1 VRAIYTGTPNESI
14 PESGDGRF
22 SAANRA
28 DHGLRSAAKSGHFHE
43 FIDHFAKQVFT
54 ASLCLSPLQGMP
66 PDWPMSKRF
75 IHRRHQSSM
84 LLILTTTV
92 EEHFWSEFGTRP
104 YARNEVQH
112 GQAPLLRMG
121 IVRAF
126 LGGGAKLKFLNSTSA
141 NAASFDE
148 T

>member
-1 VRAIYTGTPNESI
+1 
-14 PESGDGRF
+14 
-22 SAANRA
+22 
-28 DHGLRSAAKSGHFHE
+28 
-43 FIDHFAKQVFT
+43 
-54 ASLCLSPLQGMP
+54 
-66 PDWPMSKRF
+66 MSKRF

-104 YARNEVQH
+104 YARNEAQH